1 MIGVDAAVA
10 KEGPVAAGFFA
21 LGGVA
26 LDDQNFLFI
35 VGGFGEDAAE
45 GIGDEGVSP
54 ELETGVAFFW
64 FTLVADAIDYGH
76 VNAVGDGVRALDS
89 APGVE
94 LSGAELGF
102 FMRMPAD
109 AGGIEND
116 LRALESGEARTFRI
130 PLVPADLNA
139 DASVGGIEIR
149 EAEIARREIELFVIE
164 GIVGDVHFAVFAEER
179 AIGVEDG
186 ARVVVNAGG
195 AALEERSDE
204 DHFSFFCD
212 FCEGVGRG
220 TRDWFG
226 EIEKIRV
233 FGAAKIFAG
242 EKFVETDDLSATRG
256 RFADLF
262 GSAKEIFFFVGGA
275 RHLHE
280 TDRKFIRHA
289 NYLNTREFFECEREL
304 FFPSVKVC
312 TINSVAIA
320 LQSRNNAMGA

>member
-1 MIGVDAAVA
+1 LIGVDAAVA
-10 KEGPVAAGFFA
+10 QKWPVTAGFFA

-76 VNAVGDGVRALDS
+76 VNAVGDGVRALDG

-94 LSGAELGF
+94 LGGAELGF
-102 FMRMPAD
+102 FERMPAD
-109 AGGIEND
+109 ACGIEND
-116 LRALESGEARTFRI
+116 LRALKRGEARTFRI
-130 PLVPADLNA
+130 PLVPANLNA
-139 DASVGGIEIR
+139 DASVGGIEIG
-149 EAEIARREIELFVIE
+149 EAKIAWREIELFVIE

-233 FGAAKIFAG
+233 FGAAKIFAAK
-242 EKFVETDDLSATRG
+242 KFVHTDDLRAARG
-256 RFADLF
+256 GFADFLD
-262 GSAKEIFFFVGGA
+262 GSREVFFCILRA
-275 RHLHE
+275 AHLHKA
-280 TDRKFIRHA
+280 DC
-289 NYLNTREFFECEREL
+289 EFLCH
-304 FFPSVKVC
+304 K
-312 TINSVAIA
+312 I
-320 LQSRNNAMGA
+320 